1 MIVPLTRRSIPIIAR
16 NSLADDMSERAQYR
30 GAPEGTIT
38 GSSKPSNY
46 FILIKD
52 KGDFVAVPVDQWV
65 TFRYSAVNR
74 KFDAQSLEE
83 AEAAMKYRRVEAE
96 KQDLV
101 SLVKLGDLE
110 KQGRDAKRE
119 GGKAAGTVGKGKKQ
133 GDPGTKDESD
143 SEDEWKDVKAEK
155 LKKRSMIMAT
165 EDGLG
170 VERQSTALDFKDEYK
185 PKNAEDWE
193 HEIAADDDD
202 LDMGDEDVPEDDL
215 VGAGFGA
222 KRGLQSPGVSGDEP
236 GAMDGE
242 LSDGGMGDTSLRRK
256 IQQTLKKRI
265 GQGSDEDGDA
275 AEDGLSEDGEDDD
288 VDALDAMA
296 SGDFL
301 PTAGLTGKSNDP
313 TDLDKKKKKRKIDE
327 KPAVPSEKKA
337 KLLSTGVPSEDEI
350 RSLLK
355 RKKRMLLAE
364 IAAEFKKRLKNAD
377 DRKTFTS
384 RVKAVAMLDPGESG
398 KKRHLVLKP
407 E

>member
-1 MIVPLTRRSIPIIAR
+1 M
-16 NSLADDMSERAQYR
+16 
-30 GAPEGTIT
+30 
-38 GSSKPSNY
+38 
-46 FILIKD
+46 
-52 KGDFVAVPVDQWV
+52 
-65 TFRYSAVNR
+65 
-74 KFDAQSLEE
+74 
-83 AEAAMKYRRVEAE
+83 
-96 KQDLV
+96 
-101 SLVKLGDLE
+101 
-110 KQGRDAKRE
+110 
-119 GGKAAGTVGKGKKQ
+119 
-133 GDPGTKDESD
+133 
-143 SEDEWKDVKAEK
+143 KAEK